1 MVKKFISYYKPYAHL
16 LILDL
21 FASLMVSLVNL
32 AYPAYSRKIINN
44 IIPSKEID
52 NLFYIGLL
60 MIGLFILKG
69 VCNYII
75 NYWGHVLGVRIEH
88 DMRRDLFK
96 HLQSLS
102 FKYYDNNKIGH
113 LMSRIVNDLHDIA
126 ELAHHGPE
134 DLFLSSIMI
143 IGSFIVLININVFL
157 TLVVFAFI
165 PIMLIYGINKR
176 RKMSRAFKREKKE
189 IAQVNAQVQDSLSGI
204 KVSTSFNNQLY
215 EMEKFNRQNLEFKKA
230 REKSFSSM
238 ATLMTGIFFLINI
251 LRVVVLVV
259 GGYLV
264 MAETITPGDL
274 VAYLLYTGFFIQPIR
289 RISQFTQQYESAMA
303 GFERFYELMSI
314 EPDIKDHE
322 HALPLEKCHGHIEF
336 KNASFSYDDENYVL
350 KGINLKVNRGET
362 LAIVGPS
369 GVGKTTLC
377 NLIPRF
383 YDLSDGDIL
392 IDNNSLKNYTLNSL
406 RSHIGIVDQNI
417 FLFTSTI
424 YENIRYG
431 NLNSTYEDVIS
442 AAKMANI
449 HDYIISLDKGYDTY
463 IGEQGIQLSG
473 GQKQR
478 IAIARVFLKNPS
490 ILILDEATSSLDTQ
504 NESILQNSLNEL
516 SNGKTTLIIAHR
528 LSTIKNASR
537 IVVLNNNQVEEI
549 GTHNELLDNG
559 GLYKNLYDMQFKS
572 PEIL

>member
-1 MVKKFISYYKPYAHL
+1 MVKKFISYYRPYTHL

-21 FASLMVSLVNL
+21 SASLIVSLVNL
-32 AYPAYSRKIINN
+32 AFPAYSRKIINN
-44 IIPSKEID
+44 IIPNNEID
-52 NLFYIGLL
+52 KLFNISLL

-69 VCNYII
+69 LCNYII

-113 LMSRIVNDLHDIA
+113 LMCRIVNDLHDVA

-134 DLFLSSIMI
+134 DLFLSSLMI
-143 IGSFIVLININVFL
+143 IGSFIILININVFL
-157 TLVVFAFI
+157 TLVVFSFI
-165 PIMLIYGINKR
+165 PILLIYAINKR
-176 RKMSRAFKREKKE
+176 KKMSRAFKREKKE
-189 IAQVNAQVQDSLSGI
+189 IAKVNAQVQDSLLGI
-204 KVSTSFNNQLY
+204 RVSTSFNNQLY
-215 EMEKFNRQNLEFKKA
+215 EMKKFNKENLEFKKA

-238 ATLMTGIFFLINI
+238 ATLMGGIFFLINI
-251 LRVVVLVV
+251 LRVVVLVL

-264 MAETITPGDL
+264 MIGTISHGDL

-303 GFERFYELMSI
+303 GFHRFHELMSI
-314 EPDIKDHE
+314 KSHIKDHE

-336 KNASFSYDDENYVL
+336 KNASFSYDEENYVL
-350 KGINLKVNRGET
+350 KGINLKVNKGET

-383 YDLSDGDIL
+383 YELSHGDIL

-406 RSHIGIVDQNI
+406 RSHIGIVDQDI

-424 YENIRYG
+424 YENIHYG
-431 NLNSTYEDVIS
+431 NLNSSYEDVIQ
-442 AAKMANI
+442 AAKLANI
-449 HDYIISLDKGYDTY
+449 HDYIISLDRGYDTY
-463 IGEQGIQLSG
+463 IGEGGIQLSG
-473 GQKQR
+473 GQRQR

-490 ILILDEATSSLDTQ
+490 ILILDEATSSLDSENQ
-504 NESILQNSLNEL
+504 SILENSLKEL
-516 SNGKTTLIIAHR
+516 SSGKTTLIIAHR
-528 LSTIKNASR
+528 LSTIKNAHR

-549 GTHNELLDNG
+549 GTHHELINNN
-559 GLYKNLYDMQFKS
+559 GLYKNLYDLEFKS